1 MDHDGNGQV
10 SLEEFLYYFVES
22 EVKIKT
28 KLNETLQIINE
39 RQKQQIEFRKNLE
52 EAELTERLNQHGIMD
67 GSILTVSIVESE
79 DLNCVSTEGGTK
91 QSPTII
97 LSIEGQ
103 KIESWPKEQVDENHF
118 IWDHN
123 YTFDIE
129 HGQEDLQVIAVNKDS
144 FATNEIIG
152 MTTVSLNDL
161 EDQMIKEGLYQL
173 YRRDDPSEPT
183 GSIYLRIQ
191 WIYCRREY
199 FKNYLAKVEESLE
212 IEEEKKRNYE
222 SHLQKF
228 QMPFKDILSKDDF
241 AYDSD
246 FDQEKLELRARQG
259 DNEAHLK
266 LQERAYSKK
275 VDALA
280 MSLARKA
287 GMEQVP
293 WFVLTWVVT
302 WTYLVLSLS
311 ACFFRA
317 DFVNVTIGA
326 VSIYM
331 LTETQEIRKT
341 TFRNLVIAIVF
352 SFFYDFIFLLEVSG
366 DYGKDNTGAD
376 GGLEKGVRKFSLS
389 MTTTSFFFR
398 VSFA

>member
-1 MDHDGNGQV
+1 
-10 SLEEFLYYFVES
+10 
-22 EVKIKT
+22 
-28 KLNETLQIINE
+28 
-39 RQKQQIEFRKNLE
+39 LE

-118 IWDHN
+118 VWDHN

-161 EDQMIKEGLYQL
+161 EDQMIKEGLFQL

-228 QMPFKDILSKDDF
+228 
-241 AYDSD
+241 
-246 FDQEKLELRARQG
+246 
-259 DNEAHLK
+259 
-266 LQERAYSKK
+266 
-275 VDALA
+275 
-280 MSLARKA
+280 
-287 GMEQVP
+287 
-293 WFVLTWVVT
+293 
-302 WTYLVLSLS
+302 
-311 ACFFRA
+311 
-317 DFVNVTIGA
+317 
-326 VSIYM
+326 
-331 LTETQEIRKT
+331 
-341 TFRNLVIAIVF
+341 
-352 SFFYDFIFLLEVSG
+352 
-366 DYGKDNTGAD
+366 
-376 GGLEKGVRKFSLS
+376 
-389 MTTTSFFFR
+389 
-398 VSFA
+398 